1 MKRIISII
9 LSALLVFSA
18 NCIFSVA
25 ADNEA
30 GEYTKLIYDYE
41 GGKSGKAWNIGGS
54 ASEFWYNDMTVNYG
68 LSGVWQR
75 VNGSGC
81 AIRIPFSPGDWHD
94 DYYGEPIAFAFDVY
108 GVGSKDVTIDK
119 LGLTYRGNGLDW
131 FYIKDSLDQPESAKC
146 IPAQTVTNIRVDVTS
161 NIDWSKYSTDSTVAG
176 KNIFFGFTAKNSN
189 SDVLIDNFSAV
200 YKIPQENFETDGQI
214 TDALSTKAEASI
226 RLNSKCGIRF
236 YTSFDATKIDGT
248 VVEKGTLIGIK
259 DKIGAYLTI
268 EDTVTESGVSPKAVA
283 VPYTSKTLWENNEF
297 VGSIVSIKPEN
308 YAKEFFARAYVKL
321 DDNTYF
327 YSATTTTKT
336 VAEIADSFISED
348 RDIYDELDDTTRE
361 LVDTWAK
368 AND

>member
-1 MKRIISII
+1 
-9 LSALLVFSA
+9 
-18 NCIFSVA
+18 
-25 ADNEA
+25 
-30 GEYTKLIYDYE
+30 
-41 GGKSGKAWNIGGS
+41 
-54 ASEFWYNDMTVNYG
+54 MTVNYG

-75 VNGSGC
+75 VNGSGY
-81 AIRIPFSPGDWHD
+81 AIRIPFAPGDWHD
-94 DYYGEPIAFAFDVY
+94 EYYGNPIAFTFDVY
-108 GVGSKDVTIDK
+108 GVDNSAVTIEN
-119 LGLTYRGNGLDW
+119 LGLTYYGNGADW
-131 FYIKDSLDQPESAKC
+131 ISIKDSLDQPESAKS
-146 IPAQTVTNIRVDVTS
+146 IYAKSVTKIRVDVTS
-161 NIDWSKYSTDSTVAG
+161 DVDWSNYSTDSTVAG
-176 KNIFFGFTAKNSN
+176 KNIFLGFTAKNSN
-189 SDVLIDNFSAV
+189 SDVLIDNFSVV
-200 YKIPQENFETDGQI
+200 YKIPQENIETDGQI

-236 YTSFDATKIDGT
+236 YTSFDATKIYGT

-283 VPYTSKTLWENNEF
+283 VPYTSSALWENNEF

-308 YAKEFFARAYVKL
+308 YAKEFSARAYIKL

-327 YSATTTTKT
+327 YSTTTTTKT